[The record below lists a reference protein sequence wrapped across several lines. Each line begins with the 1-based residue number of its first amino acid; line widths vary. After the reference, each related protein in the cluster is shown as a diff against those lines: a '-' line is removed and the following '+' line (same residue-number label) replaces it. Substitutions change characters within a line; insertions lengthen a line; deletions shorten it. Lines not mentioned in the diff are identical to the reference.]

1 MLKEVLGKFHGRAA
15 AITREESNILGE
27 LREMRS
33 KSRLAMKAMFNANFG
48 STFLTDTAKESAF
61 AYNVQRYADVYTS
74 RLENFLFISSDA
86 WLYTPFDVKILPH
99 HIKVISSPCV
109 VKLTISKAVQCHH
122 LFGLKVCCCTN
133 SMEEMIQMIPADDED
148 QARRPHG
155 SLLRSNLSG

>member
-15 AITREESNILGE
+15 PITREETNILGE

-61 AYNVQRYADVYTS
+61 AYNVQRYADIYTS
-74 RLENFLFISSDA
+74 RLENFLFLSSDA

-99 HIKVISSPCV
+99 HVKVTSSP
-109 VKLTISKAVQCHH
+109 
-122 LFGLKVCCCTN
+122 
-133 SMEEMIQMIPADDED
+133 
-148 QARRPHG
+148 
-155 SLLRSNLSG
+155 

>member
-15 AITREESNILGE
+15 AITREETGILGE

-61 AYNVQRYADVYTS
+61 AYNVQRYADIYTS

-99 HIKVISSPCV
+99 HVKVSSPPGSA
-109 VKLTISKAVQCHH
+109 VKLSHFKSRSKLQ
-122 LFGLKVCCCTN
+122 FGSTV
-133 SMEEMIQMIPADDED
+133 
-148 QARRPHG
+148 
-155 SLLRSNLSG
+155 LLH